1 MLRTMITLAAMLS
14 WAVKRGIAKSNPA
27 KGVPKL
33 KTERQER
40 FLSTEEFAEPFK
52 ALREVEADGSVSPTH
67 GMIIRLL
74 AVTGA
79 RKSEIMKLQWSELD
93 FERHASVLPES
104 RSKTGAKRVPL
115 PPLRSAS
122 TLHAVGL
129 QKGWERVR
137 TRAKLDDVRL
147 HDLRHSFASM
157 AVASGESVYVVQR
170 VLGHKNITTTQRYAH
185 LRDDPLLQMVGRVA
199 GAIEAAKP
207 KKAKR

>member
-1 MLRTMITLAAMLS
+1 
-14 WAVKRGIAKSNPA
+14 
-27 KGVPKL
+27 
-33 KTERQER
+33 
-40 FLSTEEFAEPFK
+40 
-52 ALREVEADGSVSPTH
+52 
-67 GMIIRLL
+67 
-74 AVTGA
+74 
-79 RKSEIMKLQWSELD
+79 MKLQWSELD
-93 FERHASVLPES
+93 LERHAIVLSET

-115 PPLRSAS
+115 PPQAIQLLKNWPRQGDYVFPPLRSAS
-122 TLHAVGL
+122 ALHTVGL

-157 AVASGESVYVVQR
+157 AVASGEGLYVVQR
-170 VLGHKNITTTQRYAH
+170 ALGHKNITTTQRYAH